1 MQESATTVK
10 KSFVHYQLPVLLW
23 MLVIFVSS
31 AIPSYAFPQV
41 EFWGWAKL
49 IHLFYYGTLC
59 FLARRAFLHQD
70 RFFLLRRYA
79 SLFAVL
85 AAVLYGAT
93 DEVHQLF
100 TPGRHGMALDV
111 AIDSLGACLF
121 LAGAQVLSLLSR
133 RTSA

>member
-1 MQESATTVK
+1 MPEAEISANR
-10 KSFVHYQLPVLLW
+10 SFLLYQLPVLLW

-31 AIPSYAFPQV
+31 AIPSYDFPKV

-59 FLARRAFLHQD
+59 FLARRAFRHQE
-70 RFFLLRRYA
+70 RFPFLQRYA
-79 SLFAVL
+79 SWFAVL

-93 DEVHQLF
+93 DEIHQLF

-111 AIDSLGACLF
+111 AIDALGACLF
-121 LAGAQVLSLLSR
+121 LAAAGIAGLLSR
-133 RTSA
+133 QTRA